1 MSLNING
8 TGGSGININGSSTS
22 SVTSGGASTVV
33 VDTYPP
39 TNTSATAAASVN
51 CVRQVYNAIGS
62 GGVTVLDVYPPTST
76 STTAVPSVRVMTN
89 TFTLANS
96 ALSAASAANTLASAA
111 LTPTGSGASL
121 DLSTVTTVA
130 NVSGT
135 SRFGSSSG
143 QVLLGTNGSSSSS
156 IIGIGQNTG
165 GGGTSTVNIS
175 TVGGS
180 ASGTVNICT
189 GTTTATPQVHI
200 GDTAGSTVVVS
211 IGASAGTV
219 NIKGSVYNIP
229 NNTFPPT
236 STVATD
242 TASANVVTQVY
253 NLANMSASTT
263 QAGTVQLI
271 DSTTSTSL
279 TLAPTANALKNVA
292 NVANAAIT
300 STTLTTSTN
309 FGGSATGGVVVGLS
323 GQTLTLQ
330 SIVNPIAIQVAFSDE
345 ATAITTANMTNI
357 RAPYSFNIRTLP
369 LFMLYSLGTA
379 GTTTFDIMKNGQ
391 TIYGTKPS
399 ISYVAS
405 PTNSQYT
412 STANP
417 GTLLANPTQFSQF
430 DLIKVYV
437 FSAGTGHLGAKCVIT
452 MS

>member
-8 TGGSGININGSSTS
+8 SGGSGININGTATS
-22 SVTSGGASTVV
+22 SATTGGGASTVV
-33 VDTYPP
+33 IDTYPP
-39 TNTSATAAASVN
+39 TNTSTTAVASVN

-62 GGVTVLDVYPPTST
+62 GGVSVLDAYPPTS
-76 STTAVPSVRVMTN
+76 SSSTAVPSARVMLN
-89 TFTLANS
+89 TFNLANS
-96 ALSAASAANTLASAA
+96 ALS
-111 LTPTGSGASL
+111 
-121 DLSTVTTVA
+121 
-130 NVSGT
+130 
-135 SRFGSSSG
+135 
-143 QVLLGTNGSSSSS
+143 
-156 IIGIGQNTG
+156 
-165 GGGTSTVNIS
+165 
-175 TVGGS
+175 S
-180 ASGTVNICT
+180 ASSA
-189 GTTTATPQVHI
+189 TTTATSAL
-200 GDTAGSTVVVS
+200 TA
-211 IGASAGTV
+211 
-219 NIKGSVYNIP
+219 
-229 NNTFPPT
+229 
-236 STVATD
+236 
-242 TASANVVTQVY
+242 TQV
-253 NLANMSASTT
+253 SASTT
-263 QAGTVQLI
+263 QAGMVQLI

-279 TLAPTANALKNVA
+279 TLAPTANALKTVA
-292 NVANAAIT
+292 TLASMTASTTQAGMVQLIDSTTSTSLTLAPTANALKTVATIANSAIT

-405 PTNSQYT
+405 PANSQYT
-412 STANP
+412 SSANS
-417 GTLLANPTQFSQF
+417 GTLLLNPTPFSQF

-452 MS
+452 IS

>member
-8 TGGSGININGSSTS
+8 SGGGGININGSSS
-22 SVTSGGASTVV
+22 SSTPAGGATTVV

-39 TNTSATAAASVN
+39 TNTSTTAVASVN

-62 GGVTVLDVYPPTST
+62 GGVSVLDVYPPTST
-76 STTAVPSVRVMTN
+76 STTSVPSARVMTN
-89 TFTLANS
+89 TFTLANA
-96 ALSAASAANTLASAA
+96 ALSA
-111 LTPTGSGASL
+111 
-121 DLSTVTTVA
+121 
-130 NVSGT
+130 
-135 SRFGSSSG
+135 GSS
-143 QVLLGTNGSSSSS
+143 
-156 IIGIGQNTG
+156 
-165 GGGTSTVNIS
+165 
-175 TVGGS
+175 
-180 ASGTVNICT
+180 A
-189 GTTTATPQVHI
+189 TTTAN
-200 GDTAGSTVVVS
+200 
-211 IGASAGTV
+211 SAL
-219 NIKGSVYNIP
+219 
-229 NNTFPPT
+229 
-236 STVATD
+236 A
-242 TASANVVTQVY
+242 ATQV
-253 NLANMSASTT
+253 SASTT
-263 QAGTVQLI
+263 QAGMVQLI

-279 TLAPTANALKNVA
+279 TLAPTANALKTVATLASMTASTTQAGIVQLIDSTTSTSLTLAPTANALKTVA
-292 NVANAAIT
+292 NSAIT

-309 FGGSATGGVVVGLS
+309 FGGSATGGVIVGLS

-412 STANP
+412 STANA
-417 GTLLANPTQFSQF
+417 GTLLVNPTPFTQF
-430 DLIKVYV
+430 DLIRVYV

-452 MS
+452 IS